1 MNPQRPTN
9 PDFPITDSPWLWVL
23 AFSLM
28 ALALLALLSFSGWYG
43 KRQTR
48 LELQYQAR
56 YRVAEKITAENNP
69 AASERTDD
77 LEARRPFAT
86 PGNNLIKTW
95 PLAVLLGIVAAVAA
109 AMLYRTIR
117 EGRSTELAEG
127 PGHDTTEST

>member
-1 MNPQRPTN
+1 MNSQDNSPL
-9 PDFPITDSPWLWVL
+9 TDSPWFWVL
-23 AFSLM
+23 LFSLFALG
-28 ALALLALLSFSGWYG
+28 ALAVMVFSGWYG

-48 LELQYQAR
+48 LERQYQAR

-69 AASERTDD
+69 AASERTDG
-77 LEARRPFAT
+77 LEARRPFAS

-117 EGRSTELAEG
+117 DGRSTELAES
-127 PGHDTTEST
+127 PGHDTTESP